1 MDKVCN
7 GIDPRWFYP
16 EIIPNLRHPEREVHL
31 GFGTTPTGR
40 RENYRVKLHQ
50 NEQGETIVERVD
62 GLYPAIS
69 IVRFLSN
76 CYVRDK
82 QKNEIRPLFVTKEMV
97 RPLLLKL
104 RSFGFSGLYD
114 YALCAMQLGLLK
126 RENRPKNISPKIPNR
141 TRKKQRLTRLR
152 RRAKRQ
158 KGVIQ

>member
-40 RENYRVKLHQ
+40 RENYRVKLHL
-50 NEQGETIVERVD
+50 ERVD

-69 IVRFLSN
+69 IVRFLIN
-76 CYVRDK
+76 FYVRDK
-82 QKNEIRPLFVTKEMV
+82 QKNKIRPLFVTKEMV

-104 RSFGFSGLYD
+104 RFFGYSGLYD
-114 YALCAMQLGLLK
+114 YVLCAMQLGLIK

-141 TRKKQRLTRLR
+141 TRKKQRLTRLQR
-152 RRAKRQ
+152 REKRQ
-158 KGVIQ
+158 RR